1 MALKAVNKKVDE
13 TVVADEVLANEEM
26 EVIELA
32 DDAEHGSIV
41 YGHQYIEFK
50 DGKATV
56 ASDIAATL
64 REQGLV
70 E

>member
-1 MALKAVNKKVDE
+1 MALKAVTKKDE

-26 EVIELA
+26 EVIEVA
-32 DDAEHGSIV
+32 DGAEYLSIV

-56 ASDIAATL
+56 AKDIAATL

-70 E
+70 K

>member
-1 MALKAVNKKVDE
+1 MALKAVTKK
-13 TVVADEVLANEEM
+13 DEVVSDKVLADEEM
-26 EVIELA
+26 EVIELK

-56 ASDIAATL
+56 AKDIAGTL

-70 E
+70 K

>member
-1 MALKAVNKKVDE
+1 MALKAVNKKDE
-13 TVVADEVLANEEM
+13 VVVADEVLANEEA

-32 DDAEHGSIV
+32 DNAEHGSIV

-56 ASDIAATL
+56 AKDIAATL

-70 E
+70 K

>member
-1 MALKAVNKKVDE
+1 MALKAVTKKDE
-13 TVVADEVLANEEM
+13 VVVADEVLANEEM

-32 DDAEHGSIV
+32 DNAEHSSIV

-56 ASDIAATL
+56 AKDIAATL
-64 REQGLV
+64 RKQGLV
-70 E
+70 K

>member
-1 MALKAVNKKVDE
+1 MALKAVTKKDE
-13 TVVADEVLANEEM
+13 VVSDKVLADEEM
-26 EVIELA
+26 AVIELA

-56 ASDIAATL
+56 AKDIAATL